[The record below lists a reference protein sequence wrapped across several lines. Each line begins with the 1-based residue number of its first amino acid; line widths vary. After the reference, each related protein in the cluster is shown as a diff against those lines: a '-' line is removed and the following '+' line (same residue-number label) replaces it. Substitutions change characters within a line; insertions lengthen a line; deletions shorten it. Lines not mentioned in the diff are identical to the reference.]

1 MSPHT
6 PASAHPNGED
16 LVLRI
21 EGPAAGGSFVARD
34 DGRVVFVSGAL
45 PGELV
50 RARTVP
56 GPGKVLRAEVTEVL
70 EASEHRVP
78 DRRTAYLAEAAG
90 PDDRGAGGL
99 FGGMEFAHVDLAH
112 SRDLKAEIVT
122 DQLRRLGGLDREVTV
137 SAAPGETTGTDWRT
151 RVQLAVDR
159 HGELGMVRSRSHDV
173 VAVGRAPLAVTSI
186 AEVDLGTVRLPGAE
200 HVEFA
205 ATGQTGAVIV
215 RGAVEDTALR
225 DFAEALPEDWS
236 LLTGPAAPP
245 RQRARRGHDRRA
257 RGRHRGSAHRSHG
270 GSAAGEPTGPL
281 QVLRGTETL
290 TETVAGRDFAVSADG
305 FWQVHEQAAALLSDR
320 VTAALPDDARE
331 IVDLYCGVGLLGI
344 GAAAATGARLYG
356 VEGVGPAIEHAR
368 TNAAGLDAEFV
379 AGRVDT
385 AALPDSDVVIL
396 DPPRAGAGKA
406 VTDRL
411 VESGPDSIVY
421 VSCDAG
427 TLARDLAALTAGG
440 YAIESLEGFDL
451 FPLTAHIETVTV
463 LRR

>member
-78 DRRTAYLAEAAG
+78 DRRIDYLAEAAG

-122 DQLRRLGGLDREVTV
+122 DRRGASGDSTGEVTV

-159 HGELGMVRSRSHDV
+159 HGELGMVRSRDHDV

-200 HVEFA
+200 RVEFA

-215 RGAVEDTALR
+215 RGAVEDTAARLR
-225 DFAEALPEDWS
+225 R
-236 LLTGPAAPP
+236 GPARGLVAAHRTGAPP
-245 RQRARRGHDRRA
+245 RQTARRGHDRRA

-281 QVLRGTETL
+281 QVHRGTETL
-290 TETVAGRDFAVSADG
+290 TETVAGRDFTVSADG
-305 FWQVHEQAAALLSDR
+305 FWQVHEQAAAPLSDR
-320 VTAALPDDARE
+320 VVAALPDDARE
-331 IVDLYCGVGLLGI
+331 IVDLYCGVGPLGI
-344 GAAAATGARLYG
+344 GAAAATGACLYG

-385 AALPDSDVVIL
+385 ATLPDSDVVIL